1 MTPDE
6 DLGFLEIK
14 EFFVSIQG
22 EGPFAGQPAFFVRLA
37 GCNLSCPLCDTDHT
51 DGASRIAVS
60 DLLAL
65 IDLKCPANKLVVIT
79 GGEPFLH
86 DVTKL
91 TRKLIYYGFRVQLE
105 TNGTLYQPQ
114 FPYTFATVVCS
125 PKTKQID
132 PRLVQYIDAFKYVI
146 RAGYYNTKNGF
157 PFDVL
162 GNLVSPHAAAPP
174 FNFNVSN
181 IYIQP
186 CDEKDEKR
194 NAENLAAAIEICEKF
209 GYTLC
214 LQLHKIIGKE

>member
-1 MTPDE
+1 MPLPN

-14 EFFVSIQG
+14 ETFVSIQG

-51 DGASRIAVS
+51 EGASRIEVS
-60 DLLAL
+60 DLIGL
-65 IDLKCPANKLVVIT
+65 IELKCPPNKLVVIT

-86 DVTKL
+86 DITKL
-91 TRKLIYYGFRVQLE
+91 CQKLIHYGFRVQVE

-114 FPYTFATVVCS
+114 FPYTFTVIVCS
-125 PKTKQID
+125 PKTKLID
-132 PRLVQYIDAFKYVI
+132 LRLVQYVDAFKYVI
-146 RAGYYNTKNGF
+146 RAGEYCGKNGL
-157 PFDVL
+157 PFNVL
-162 GNLVSPHAAAPP
+162 GKHVPPHAAAPP
-174 FNFNVSN
+174 FNFNLSD

-186 CDEKDEKR
+186 CDEKDEER
-194 NAENLAAAIEICEKF
+194 NAENLAAAIEICEAF